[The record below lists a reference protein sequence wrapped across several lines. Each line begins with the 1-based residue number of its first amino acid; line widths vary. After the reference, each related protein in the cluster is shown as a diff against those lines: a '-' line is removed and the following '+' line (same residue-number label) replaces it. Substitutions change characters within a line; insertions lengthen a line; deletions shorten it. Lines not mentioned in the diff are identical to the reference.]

1 MKNILITGGTGFIGS
16 NLAIKLSKEKN
27 YKITIVDNLSREGS
41 EKNKSLLKG
50 ENIVFNNIDVRNYSE
65 IEKLL
70 IDNQFDNIF
79 HFAAQVAMT
88 ESIQN
93 PKEDMEINFLST
105 FNLLESIRKF
115 SKETVLVYTSSNKVY
130 GDLSWDKFSKNDTRY
145 ISTLF
150 PKGYDESAKIDFSG
164 PYGCSK
170 GSADLYALDY
180 YKTYNVK
187 SVVLRLSTIYGPNQY
202 ATENQGWIG
211 WFINEAIRQRNLSNP
226 SFDISGDGFQ
236 VRDILYID
244 DLMSLCTKI
253 VESTSKSIYGNAFNI
268 GGGYENSLSIIELF
282 ENFIKS
288 KVLDNENYKLNFKER
303 RLADQLIFISSNKK
317 IEELLNWKPQI
328 QFHDGLRMYLDWL
341 EKI

>member
-16 NLAIKLSKEKN
+16 NLGIKLSKEKN
-27 YKITIVDNLSREGS
+27 YKITVVDNLSREGS
-41 EKNKSLLKG
+41 EKNKLVLTG
-50 ENIVFNNIDVRNYSE
+50 ENIVFINTDVRNYSE
-65 IEKLL
+65 IEKMI
-70 IDNQFDNIF
+70 IDNQFDYIF

-88 ESIQN
+88 DSIQN

-130 GDLSWDKFSKNDTRY
+130 GDLGWDKFTKNDTRY
-145 ISTLF
+145 MSTIF
-150 PKGYDESAKIDFSG
+150 PHGYDESSRIDFSG

-180 YKTYNVK
+180 YKTYGVK

-211 WFINEAIRQRNLSNP
+211 WFINEAIRQRNQNKP
-226 SFDISGDGFQ
+226 SFSISGDGFQ
-236 VRDILYID
+236 VRDILYVD
-244 DLMSLCTKI
+244 DLINLCTMI
-253 VESTSKSIYGNAFNI
+253 IESTSNNIYGNAFNV

-288 KVLDNENYKLNFKER
+288 NVLENNSYELTFKER

-317 IEELLNWKPQI
+317 IGELLNWKPKI
-328 QFHDGLRMYLDWL
+328 QLAEGLKKYLYWL

>member
-41 EKNKSLLKG
+41 EKNKSMLENG
-50 ENIVFNNIDVRNYSE
+50 NIVFNNLDVRNYSE
-65 IEKLL
+65 IEKLI
-70 IDNQFDNIF
+70 IDNQFDNVF

-88 ESIQN
+88 DSIQN

-105 FNLLESIRKF
+105 YNLLESIRKF

-145 ISTLF
+145 ISTIF
-150 PKGYDESAKIDFSG
+150 PNGYDESSRIDFSG

-180 YKTYNVK
+180 YKTYGVK

-211 WFINEAIRQRNLSNP
+211 WFINEAIRQRNSANP
-226 SFDISGDGFQ
+226 IFDISGDGFQ

-244 DLMSLCTKI
+244 DLIDLCNKI
-253 VESTSKSIYGNAFNI
+253 IESSSKNIYGNAFNV

-282 ENFIKS
+282 ENFIKPN
-288 KVLDNENYKLNFKER
+288 VLKDTNYQLNFKER
-303 RLADQLIFISSNKK
+303 RLADQLIFISSNNK
-317 IEELLNWKPQI
+317 IKELLNWKPNI
-328 QFHDGLRMYLDWL
+328 DLKDGLNNYLDWL